1 MVLRFCGLSG
11 DKTFC
16 KYHRFLSR
24 ARWDSLKAARILLTL
39 LTEAFCAP
47 GQPLIFGIDETIERR
62 RGARIKAKGIYRD
75 PVRSSNAHFVKCSGL
90 RWMCLMLLTRIP
102 WTDKVWALPFL
113 TALAPSQRYYKEYK
127 KGRHKKITDWAR
139 QMILTLCRWLAG
151 RKIIITADSSY
162 SALELLAALRK
173 KATLVTRLRMDAALY
188 NPVMNKEK
196 QNPGRPR
203 LKDKRQPTLKD
214 RLSDPA
220 LTWVPVTIP
229 QWYGQKD
236 KKMELASGT
245 AVWYH
250 SGMEPVTIRWVLLR
264 DPQGRGE
271 PAALLSTDETM
282 EGTEIV
288 DAFIRR
294 WTVAVTLKEVR
305 THMGIETQRQ
315 WSDKAIARA
324 TPCLMGL
331 FSITVLWADELNKAG
346 SLRVERTAWYH
357 KRLPTFSDALAAVRS
372 QLWGCHS
379 FYTSGT
385 KGQTTEIS
393 LSWLNFLTD
402 RLARAA

>member
-1 MVLRFCGLSG
+1 
-11 DKTFC
+11 
-16 KYHRFLSR
+16 
-24 ARWDSLKAARILLTL
+24 
-39 LTEAFCAP
+39 
-47 GQPLIFGIDETIERR
+47 
-62 RGARIKAKGIYRD
+62 
-75 PVRSSNAHFVKCSGL
+75 
-90 RWMCLMLLTRIP
+90 MCLMLLTRIP

-113 TALAPSQRYYKEYK
+113 TALAPSQRYCKEHK

-173 KATLVTRLRMDAALY
+173 KATLVTRLRMDAVLY

-282 EGTEIV
+282 EETKIV

-294 WTVAVTLKEVR
+294 WTVEVTLKEVR
-305 THMGIETQRQ
+305 THLGIETQRQ

-372 QLWGCHS
+372 QLWSCHS

>member
-1 MVLRFCGLSG
+1 
-11 DKTFC
+11 
-16 KYHRFLSR
+16 
-24 ARWDSLKAARILLTL
+24 
-39 LTEAFCAP
+39 
-47 GQPLIFGIDETIERR
+47 
-62 RGARIKAKGIYRD
+62 
-75 PVRSSNAHFVKCSGL
+75 
-90 RWMCLMLLTRIP
+90 
-102 WTDKVWALPFL
+102 
-113 TALAPSQRYYKEYK
+113 
-127 KGRHKKITDWAR
+127 
-139 QMILTLCRWLAG
+139 MILTLCRWLTG

-220 LTWVPVTIP
+220 LTWVPVTVP
-229 QWYGQKD
+229 QWYGQKN

-288 DAFIRR
+288 DAFIRH
-294 WTVAVTLKEVR
+294 WTVEVTLKEVR